1 MEGFAN
7 ASQLQNVF
15 TSVLKV
21 PKSTIQRT
29 NKNASGRPRTAIAN
43 SSCSGSGGST
53 QKFSSVA
60 TPPMTVQ
67 GEATAYTPTPFL
79 KQMLENEKAAVE
91 ALLKVAA
98 KIGPVAQTVVEK
110 EKAYNSAFE
119 SAIPAAVPMYSSSLQ
134 GFSLV
139 LLIVSFLS
147 MAIVMTIY
155 VNATTNSAG
164 KAGGTFISFLII
176 GTVAIALLK
185 RFG

>member
-1 MEGFAN
+1 M
-7 ASQLQNVF
+7 
-15 TSVLKV
+15 
-21 PKSTIQRT
+21 ST
-29 NKNASGRPRTAIAN
+29 KD
-43 SSCSGSGGST
+43 
-53 QKFSSVA
+53 
-60 TPPMTVQ
+60 
-67 GEATAYTPTPFL
+67 ATAYTPTPFL
-79 KQMLENEKAAVE
+79 KQMITNEKAAVE

-176 GTVAIALLK
+176 GAVAIALLK